1 MIKCRFARVVEK
13 HLLCSKIQA
22 TRTNYT
28 DFRMNKFFNIIPG
41 NGGCCLLLY
50 GEIGGEVRS
59 GDVMRELL
67 EAERTYGRIDVRIN
81 SVGGEVYTS
90 EF

>member
-1 MIKCRFARVVEK
+1 
-13 HLLCSKIQA
+13 
-22 TRTNYT
+22 
-28 DFRMNKFFNIIPG
+28 MNKFFNIIPG